1 MNFLK
6 KYFPPAYLRILLI
19 VSLVTVTTTL
29 HYLTRQNQH
38 YSHIFLRELY
48 FFPILL
54 AAFWYGLRGG
64 LITSLS
70 ISALYIP
77 LVIMHWQQFSPK
89 DLDKSLEIILFNL
102 IALVMGILSDRE
114 KKREQEKQEAILAMA
129 GAIAHE
135 LNSPIQVVLGNS
147 QLLQDDFEPESET
160 YKELETIIDN
170 TKTIREIVKK
180 ISFLD
185 RFALKEYAGDAQIVD
200 ISGGEHHDKSN
211 S

>member
-1 MNFLK
+1 MSWLK
-6 KYFPPAYLRILLI
+6 KQVSLEYPKILLI
-19 VSLVTVTTTL
+19 ITLVTVTTFL
-29 HYLTRQNQH
+29 HYLTGQSQH

-48 FFPILL
+48 FLPILL

-64 LITSLS
+64 LVASLGIS
-70 ISALYIP
+70 ILYIP
-77 LVIMHWQQFSPK
+77 LVVIHWQQFSPE
-89 DLDKSLEIILFNL
+89 DLDKSLEIVLFNL
-102 IALVMGILSDRE
+102 IAVVMGALRDRE

-135 LNSPIQVVLGNS
+135 LNSPLQVVLGNS
-147 QLLQDDFEPESET
+147 QLLQDDFEPETEP
-160 YKELETIIDN
+160 YQGLQIIINN
-170 TKTIREIVKK
+170 TKTIQEIVKK

-200 ISGGEHHDKSN
+200 ISGGTHHDNN

>member
-1 MNFLK
+1 MNLLK
-6 KYFPPAYLRILLI
+6 KQLRSDYLKILLI
-19 VSLVTVTTTL
+19 ISLVTVGTAFL
-29 HYLTRQNQH
+29 YLPRQDQN
-38 YSHIFLRELY
+38 YFPVLLRELY

-64 LITSLS
+64 LVTSVG

-77 LVIMHWQQFSPK
+77 HVLMQWQQFSPE
-89 DLDKSLEIILFNL
+89 DLNQSLEVILFNL
-102 IALVMGILSDRE
+102 IALVMGVLSDRE
-114 KKREQEKQEAILAMA
+114 KKREQEKQETILAMA
-129 GAIAHE
+129 GTIAHE

-147 QLLQDDFEPESET
+147 ELLQDDFEPESEPH
-160 YKELETIIDN
+160 KELQIIINN